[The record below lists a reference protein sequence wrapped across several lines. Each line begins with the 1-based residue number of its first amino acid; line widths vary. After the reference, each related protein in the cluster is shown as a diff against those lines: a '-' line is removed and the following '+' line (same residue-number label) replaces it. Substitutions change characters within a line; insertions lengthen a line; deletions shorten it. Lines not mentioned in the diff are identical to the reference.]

1 MISSLLITLL
11 TQITIYFLFNFL
23 RKKISFDKYEAIQK
37 IHEGEIPRIGGLIF
51 FIGFITLLILNK
63 IDLFLILPL
72 LCSSLFI
79 FSFSFYEDV
88 KQNLSPIFRL
98 IILSIGSFIF
108 VFFTN
113 LPEINISFL
122 LVINDHYYFLVLIF
136 ILSLML
142 IMNGFNFIDGLNGL
156 SSFSFFSILLSI
168 YYVANFYGDYFL
180 TSLII
185 IIFLSSLVVF
195 FLNFPFGK
203 IFLGDSGSYLYAMIS
218 GSLVIYLFS
227 RNPELPSL
235 LAMVILAY
243 PITEMLF
250 SVFRKFFKGN
260 SPLKPDTIHLHH
272 LIFNR
277 LDGNKFSRNNI
288 ASLMMLPFCI
298 LPFGLS
304 YFSINYNLDNNFLKY
319 LIFFLLYSMI
329 YIFLSKSKIN
339 T

>member
-1 MISSLLITLL
+1 MFKSFLISLLAQITL
-11 TQITIYFLFNFL
+11 YFLFIFL
-23 RKKISFDKYEAIQK
+23 KKKYSFGKYEAVQK
-37 IHEGEIPRIGGLIF
+37 IHDGEIPRIGGFIF
-51 FIGFITLLILNK
+51 FIGFIILLVLNK
-63 IDLFLILPL
+63 TNLSLILPL
-72 LCSSLFI
+72 LAGSLFI

-98 IILSIGSFIF
+98 IILFIGSFIF

-113 LPEINISFL
+113 LPKINISFL
-122 LVINDHYYFLVLIF
+122 LAINNHHYFLILIF

-142 IMNGFNFIDGLNGL
+142 LMNGFNFIDGLNGL

-180 TSLII
+180 TSLVII
-185 IIFLSSLVVF
+185 ISLSSLIVF
-195 FLNFPFGK
+195 LLNFPFGK
-203 IFLGDSGSYLYAMIS
+203 IFLGDSGSYLYAIIS
-218 GSLVIYLFS
+218 GSLVIYLFNK
-227 RNPELPSL
+227 NPELPSL

-250 SVFRKFFKGN
+250 SIFRKLLKGH
-260 SPLKPDTIHLHH
+260 SPLKPDTNHLHH
-272 LIFNR
+272 LIYER

-288 ASLMMLPFCI
+288 ASLLMIPYCI

-304 YFSINYNLDNNFLKY
+304 YFSINYNLDNNLIKY
-319 LIFFLLYSMI
+319 LIFFILYFMV
-329 YIFLSKSKIN
+329 YIILSKSKIN